1 MKNILFI
8 FVLCPVFLLAQS
20 QNHNY
25 TRVSQYKE
33 AVTDINSSPNIYQA
47 DTEVIYFDGLGR
59 PIQRISPQASSS
71 GKSIVTHIEYD
82 GFGRAAMEY
91 LPYVREDASSQY
103 AVSAKDDTFYFYNNP
118 TEATTGNPHF
128 EATHKPFSRKL
139 FDNSPLSRVTK
150 QGAPGVWDAVTGLY
164 SYYDKAIE
172 FAYEINTAQDAVKM
186 FRAVHTC
193 QDCHEQTTLQL
204 DGFYQEGALV
214 KDVIKNENHTT
225 ATGKD
230 NTTEEYLDKLDRVI
244 LKRSFLNEQP
254 LDTYYVYDQY
264 DNLIY
269 VIPPKADGT
278 ITAQVLD
285 DLCYQYKYDYRKR
298 LVEKKIPGKQWEF
311 ILYNKIDRPIASGPV
326 LSPFGDN
333 RTGWLITKY
342 DVFGRVVYTGWME
355 AQGINSQQRATQQD
369 VLNSTTAPLFEV
381 KTQTANTIN
390 NVTIS
395 YTSQAFPISGFDVLT
410 INYYDHYNFPDAVLT
425 SEVMGQPVSDNTK
438 SLLTGSWSRIL
449 EDSGIPQGELSTFVY
464 DRKGRLIKTHKTNHA
479 GGYTETEM
487 KLRFNGQVALQSTHH
502 TSFQSTEPVTVLDQ
516 FNYSPQGQLISQIQT
531 INNDPQELIFHNQY
545 DELGRLIVKNVGG
558 PDVNTYVGLQ
568 KVDFKYN
575 IRGWLK
581 EINNVF
587 DLNDSTG
594 GFNDLFAFKIN
605 YDEVTRTDPDT
616 QEILNTAFA
625 YQNSVKQL
633 YNGNIAETY
642 WKTAS
647 DNVLR
652 KYSYAYDNL
661 SRITEAYYQK
671 PLQVVEQTNS
681 YNESMQYDKNGNI
694 TRIERTGNADSN
706 TYTNQIDELDFFYGN
721 NSNLLLKVS
730 DLSNDPNGFK
740 DDSDGTNDTEDD
752 YKYDLNGNLTYDQN
766 KAIDRITYNHLNLP
780 TQIDFS
786 NSSSIY
792 YLYNADG
799 VKLRKTVQYGAQPE
813 AEIVVTDYI
822 DGFQYENRVL
832 LFFPHSEGYVK
843 QTLDKNE
850 NASYD
855 YVYNYT
861 DHLGNIRLSYALD
874 PETKVLKILE
884 ENHYYPFGLK
894 HTNYNSGKKGI
905 VFEELPEIKKVK
917 PVAENGYKYKYQGQE
932 RQDELGLNW
941 DSFKWRSFD
950 YTIGRFISIDPLAE
964 DFVYNSTYAFAENK
978 IGLGK
983 ELEGAE
989 LLPHPWLLT
998 DAVKNPNS
1006 VGAHVAGFG
1015 EGLGNVMSGIVNA
1028 VSNPVDT
1035 VKGIGN
1041 AVIWVAVGSQFS
1053 ESVDNI
1059 LGTNSTGAGDSILN
1073 GVFNGGN
1080 NLVNGDGFARGNVI
1094 GEITGTI
1101 IAGEAIGAGFSR
1113 ASSTIKKSPSEA
1125 PVTNQIYSRPK
1136 NATTT
1141 AQRASVQGKPCVD
1154 CGGKSKTMVADH
1166 KVPLV
1171 KEHYTTG
1178 TINKT
1183 NMHSTKAVQP
1193 QCTTCSSKQ
1202 GAEMSKYSKNMK
1214 KIINERTGN

>member
-1 MKNILFI
+1 MKNILLIFI
-8 FVLCPVFLLAQS
+8 LCPVLLFAQS
-20 QNHNY
+20 QNQNY
-25 TRVSQYKE
+25 TKVSHYKE
-33 AVTDINSSPNIYQA
+33 AVSNINNSPNIYQA
-47 DTEVIYFDGLGR
+47 DTEVLYFDGLGR
-59 PIQRISPQASSS
+59 PIQKINPQASSS

-118 TEATTGNPHF
+118 TQATTGNPHF

-186 FRAVHTC
+186 FRAVHSC

-230 NTTEEYLDKLDRVI
+230 NTTEEYRDKLGRVI

-269 VIPPKADGT
+269 VIPPKADST

-311 ILYNKIDRPIASGPV
+311 ILYNKTDKPVAQGPV
-326 LSPFGDN
+326 SSPFGDG
-333 RTGWLITKY
+333 RIGWLITKY
-342 DVFGRVVYTGWME
+342 DVFGRVVYTGWMDD
-355 AQGINSQQRATQQD
+355 QGINSHQRVTQQD
-369 VLNSTTAPLFEV
+369 MLNSTTAPLFEV

-390 NVTIS
+390 NVIIS

-410 INYYDHYNFPDAVLT
+410 INYYDNYNFPAVGPVPA
-425 SEVMGQPVSDNTK
+425 EVMGQTVSESTK
-438 SLLTGSWSRIL
+438 SLTTGIWSRIL
-449 EDSGIPQGELSTFVY
+449 FETGIPQGELSTLVY
-464 DRKGRLIKTHKTNHA
+464 DKKGRVIKTFKTSHA
-479 GGYTETEM
+479 DGYTDIEK
-487 KLRFNGQVALQSTHH
+487 KLKFNGQVTSQVTRHRSFDH
-502 TSFQSTEPVTVLDQ
+502 TGPITILDH
-516 FNYSPQGQLISQIQT
+516 FNYSPQGQLISQVQT
-531 INNDPQELIFHNQY
+531 INNDPAELIFHNQY
-545 DELGRLIVKNVGG
+545 DELGQLIVKNVGG
-558 PDVNTYVGLQ
+558 PDINTHVGLQ

-587 DLNDSTG
+587 DLNDSAG

-605 YDEVTRTDPDT
+605 YDEVTRTNPDT
-616 QEILNTAFA
+616 QEINNVAFA

-694 TRIERTGNADSN
+694 TRIVRTGNADSN
-706 TYTNQIDELDFFYGN
+706 TYTNQIDELDFFYRN
-721 NSNLLLKVS
+721 NSNLLAKVS
-730 DLSNDPNGFK
+730 DLTNDPNGFK

-786 NSSSIY
+786 NFSSIY

-799 VKLRKTVQYGAQPE
+799 AKLRKTVQYGAQPE
-813 AEIVVTDYI
+813 AEIVATDYI
-822 DGFQYENRVL
+822 DGFQYENEVL

-843 QTLDKNE
+843 QTLDQHE

-861 DHLGNIRLSYALD
+861 DHLGNIRLSYTLD

-884 ENHYYPFGLK
+884 ENHYYTFGLK

-905 VFEELPEIKKVK
+905 VFEELTESKKVK
-917 PVAENGYKYKYQGQE
+917 PVAENGYKYKYNGKE
-932 RQDELGLNW
+932 WQDELGLN
-941 DSFKWRSFD
+941 FYD
-950 YTIGRFISIDPLAE
+950 YGARNYDPAIGRWMNIDPLAE
-964 DFVYNSTYAFAENK
+964 QAPDWTPFRYGFNNPLRFIDPDGMSEEDTEYINKETKEKVIVDDGNEKQIEVNNDDFQKAKDYAASGKIEVNNKNWNPEKFSEYQSFYENLK
-978 IGLGK
+978 Y
-983 ELEGAE
+983 GA
-989 LLPHPWLLT
+989 
-998 DAVKNPNS
+998 D
-1006 VGAHVAGFG
+1006 FG
-1015 EGLGNVMSGIVNA
+1015 ERLSNFGNIMLDGLMGSDIQNPYLNTAIIEDYGMLSGGL
-1028 VSNPVDT
+1028 S
-1035 VKGIGN
+1035 
-1041 AVIWVAVGSQFS
+1041 
-1053 ESVDNI
+1053 
-1059 LGTNSTGAGDSILN
+1059 N
-1073 GVFNGGN
+1073 GVKTIKNIKD
-1080 NLVNGDGFARGNVI
+1080 VKKIIVI
-1094 GEITGTI
+1094 GEDMLNRVIPYANKMGYKYFKPRGKNPANYMKNQKQWIYRQLKDIHTEIKDIGPKAKEITSKYYKAEI
-1101 IAGEAIGAGFSR
+1101 EAI
-1113 ASSTIKKSPSEA
+1113 KK
-1125 PVTNQIYSRPK
+1125 Y
-1136 NATTT
+1136 
-1141 AQRASVQGKPCVD
+1141 
-1154 CGGKSKTMVADH
+1154 
-1166 KVPLV
+1166 L
-1171 KEHYTTG
+1171 
-1178 TINKT
+1178 
-1183 NMHSTKAVQP
+1183 
-1193 QCTTCSSKQ
+1193 KQ
-1202 GAEMSKYSKNMK
+1202 
-1214 KIINERTGN
+1214 